1 MHPYQQEIL
10 TTALEQR
17 DREII
22 EYQVNID
29 NYRRAIAKIADDDA
43 DLLPFRA
50 QLQELLNS
58 GLLEQRKSQLIRDV
72 IAEQLSGN

>member
-1 MHPYQQEIL
+1 MHPYQKEIL

-29 NYRRAIAKIADDDA
+29 NYQRAIAKISDDDT
-43 DLLPFRA
+43 DLLSFRS
-50 QLQELLNS
+50 QLQELLTS
-58 GLLEQRKSQLIRDV
+58 GLIEQRKSQIIRDV
-72 IAEQLSGN
+72 IAEQLAE